1 MVTDPVQLTLTFEH
15 RASLSGEDFLITPCN
30 REAVLWLDRWH
41 DWPSPVLALYGP
53 AGCGKTH
60 LTKVFLAQTDGR
72 DITEEFSSGAEP
84 SELLAGSG
92 FGSGAFVIEGA
103 EDLATGETAEAFF
116 HLYNVAREMD
126 AKILVT
132 AEQPPSRWKILLA
145 DLASRLKAA
154 TAVGI
159 GAPDDALIGALILK
173 LFTDRQLKVDAD
185 VIPYMLARMERSF
198 DAARTLVSKVD
209 DLALAKHRNITIPL
223 VRQALDTR

>member
-1 MVTDPVQLTLTFEH
+1 MSDPVQLTLTFEH
-15 RASLSGEDFLITPCN
+15 RASLSGEDFLIAPCN
-30 REAVLWLDRWH
+30 RDAVQWLDRWH

-60 LTKVFLAQTDGR
+60 LTNVFLAQTEGR
-72 DITEEFSSGAEP
+72 DITDDVRGGAEP
-84 SELLAGSG
+84 SNILAA
-92 FGSGAFVIEGA
+92 SGAFVIEGA
-103 EDLATGETAEAFF
+103 DALAVGQRAEDLLHF
-116 HLYNVAREMD
+116 YNVARELG
-126 AKILVT
+126 AKILFT
-132 AEQPPSRWKILLA
+132 AEQPPSRWNITLP

-159 GAPDDALIGALILK
+159 GAPDDALIGSLLVK
-173 LFTDRQLKVDAD
+173 LFADRQLKVDED

-223 VRQALDTR
+223 IRQALET